1 MKLKCP
7 HCGYDG
13 SREPAQRSERFLY
26 LEDIVCW
33 RKVIEDDDPE
43 VEGEPAESMLYV
55 DGLYQSGEGFDDG
68 TNPRLMCGD
77 CLEEFLIPEGA
88 ELEFI

>member
-13 SREPAQRSERFLY
+13 STEPSQREEKFAY

-33 RKVIEDDDPE
+33 REVADDQDDLDTL
-43 VEGEPAESMLYV
+43 VVNGY
-55 DGLYQSGEGFDDG
+55 YQSGEGFDDG
-68 TNPRLMCGD
+68 SNPRLMCGD
-77 CLEEFLIPEGA
+77 CLGEFPIPEGA